1 MKYYPY
7 GTFPEAAPEWFEKE
21 LAAAGMNANA
31 IPLWH
36 LDTTENWSVPAAF
49 FLKMP
54 PGYTL
59 FRHGHPCQRFE
70 IVIQGSLDIGDGRT
84 ATVGDTFTADANT
97 LYGPHTAGPEG
108 CTTIEVFSAVEGM
121 FRLLYEGPDGQM
133 LEADARKGDVP
144 PDYVPL
150 PGDEEAMLSMSQAKE
165 PTS

>member
-1 MKYYPY
+1 MKFYPY
-7 GTFPEAAPEWFEKE
+7 GTFPTEVPEWFDKE
-21 LAAAGMNANA
+21 LAKSGMNASA

-36 LDTTENWSVPAAF
+36 LDKTEDWSVPAAF

-84 ATVGDTFTADANT
+84 ANVGDTFTADAYT

-108 CTTIEVFSAVEGM
+108 CTTIEIFSAVEGM

-133 LEADARKGDVP
+133 LEADAREGVVP

-150 PGDEEAMLSMSQAKE
+150 PGDEEAMQPPPAASE
-165 PTS
+165 TSS